1 MRLTLSAIPLLFL
14 TATLLLLVAL
24 AADDLLDSARGR
36 YQPPVSGELQR
47 YASGDELVRSF
58 QEAARARQSGGFIE
72 DAVSWVG
79 TVSGITPGANAPT
92 LAMEKAAD
100 GYSTTNVQVAG
111 VDEGDIIKTDGTYIY
126 TVASGRLI
134 IVKASPAADASI
146 LSNTTFSGM
155 TPKELFL
162 DGDRLLV
169 FGTSYSGIRPLPAGG
184 ITYEE
189 QYGPLRPT
197 TTTIVEL
204 YDIRDRANPKRLKAF
219 EVEGDYMTSR
229 QIGHDA
235 YFVVNSCPRIYAYPA
250 GTNATEIIP
259 LCKEPSGNIQPV
271 ARPTDIGFIPGVL
284 PASFITVAGIS
295 MTDESRAISKETIAG
310 SGQSIYASPDSLY
323 IAESYYPYSFYNK
336 MEGTGAA
343 ENTTILKYDLKD
355 GRITSAGTG
364 SVRGHILNQFSM
376 DEHDDYF
383 RIATTVGEVWN
394 TVRPAK
400 NNIYVLDNSLHTVG
414 ALEDLAPGEK
424 IYSSRFMGDRCYLVT
439 FKKVDPL
446 FVIDLSVPQS
456 PKVLG
461 KLKIPGY
468 SDYLHPYDETH
479 VIGIGKDAVDA
490 SEGEVSNRGLDFA
503 WYQGVKMAIFDVSD
517 VEHPKEMYKELIGD
531 RGTESP
537 VLSDHRAFLFDRE
550 KGLLVLP
557 ITLAEVKG
565 PRTSPYQQGDYVFQ
579 GAYVYKVDL
588 SSGFMLWGKVTQYD
602 SNEVFEKSGYYF
614 YGDRSITRSLYI
626 GNVLYTLSST
636 RLQANDLDT
645 LTKIK
650 AIDLGPSAGPAY
662 YKGV

>member
-1 MRLTLSAIPLLFL
+1 
-14 TATLLLLVAL
+14 
-24 AADDLLDSARGR
+24 
-36 YQPPVSGELQR
+36 
-47 YASGDELVRSF
+47 
-58 QEAARARQSGGFIE
+58 
-72 DAVSWVG
+72 
-79 TVSGITPGANAPT
+79 
-92 LAMEKAAD
+92 
-100 GYSTTNVQVAG
+100 
-111 VDEGDIIKTDGTYIY
+111 
-126 TVASGRLI
+126 
-134 IVKASPAADASI
+134 
-146 LSNTTFSGM
+146 
-155 TPKELFL
+155 
-162 DGDRLLV
+162 
-169 FGTSYSGIRPLPAGG
+169 
-184 ITYEE
+184 
-189 QYGPLRPT
+189 
-197 TTTIVEL
+197 
-204 YDIRDRANPKRLKAF
+204 
-219 EVEGDYMTSR
+219 
-229 QIGHDA
+229 
-235 YFVVNSCPRIYAYPA
+235 
-250 GTNATEIIP
+250 
-259 LCKEPSGNIQPV
+259 
-271 ARPTDIGFIPGVL
+271 
-284 PASFITVAGIS
+284 
-295 MTDESRAISKETIAG
+295 
-310 SGQSIYASPDSLY
+310 
-323 IAESYYPYSFYNK
+323 

>member
-1 MRLTLSAIPLLFL
+1 MRFTLSAIPLLFL
-14 TATLLLLVAL
+14 AATLLLIIGLTAG
-24 AADDLLDSARGR
+24 DLLDSDSH
-36 YQPPVSGELQR
+36 YVPPVSGDLQR
-47 YASGDELVRSF
+47 YASGGDLVEAFADAAKAGYHGGIVADSWSF
-58 QEAARARQSGGFIE
+58 
-72 DAVSWVG
+72 
-79 TVSGITPGANAPT
+79 VSGIANIGTPMPVPAP
-92 LAMEKAAD
+92 AKSESD

-126 TVASGRLI
+126 TVASGKLI
-134 IVKASPAADASI
+134 IVKASPADAASI
-146 LSNTTFSGM
+146 LSTTAFSGM
-155 TPKELFL
+155 TAKELFL

-169 FGTSYSGIRPLPAGG
+169 FGTSHSGIRPLPAGG

-189 QYGPLRPT
+189 QYGPLRST

-204 YDIRDRANPKRLKAF
+204 YDIRDRANPKRLKTF
-219 EVEGDYMTSR
+219 EIEGDYLTSR

-235 YFVVNSCPRIYAYPA
+235 YFVVNSYPRIYAYPI
-250 GTNATEIIP
+250 GTNATDIIP
-259 LCKEPSGNIQPV
+259 LSKDPSGNIEPI

-284 PASFITVAGIS
+284 PSSFITVAGIS
-295 MTDESRAISKETIAG
+295 MTDESRPISKETIAG
-310 SGQSIYASPDSLY
+310 SGQSVYASLNSLY
-323 IAESYYPYSFYNK
+323 IAESYYPYSFYRNT
-336 MEGTGAA
+336 GSGAA

-376 DEHDDYF
+376 DEHDGYF
-383 RIATTVGEVWN
+383 RIATTVGEVTN
-394 TVRPAK
+394 TVQPAK
-400 NNIYVLDNSLHTVG
+400 NNIYVLDSSLHTVG

-446 FVIDLSVPQS
+446 FVIDLSVPQK

-461 KLKIPGY
+461 KLKIPGF

-490 SEGEVSNRGLDFA
+490 SEGDVSSRGLDFA

-537 VLSDHRAFLFDRE
+537 VLSDHRAFLFDRA

-557 ITLAEVKG
+557 ITLAEVTG
-565 PRTSPYQQGDYVFQ
+565 PRTSPYQYGDYVFQ

-588 SSGFMLWGKVTQYD
+588 NSGFMLRGKVTQYD
-602 SNEVFEKSGYYF
+602 SDEIFKKSGSYF
-614 YGDRSITRSLYI
+614 YGDRSISRSLYI

-636 RLQANDLDT
+636 RLQSNDLDT
-645 LTKIK
+645 LAKIK
-650 AIDLGPSAGPAY
+650 AIDLGTSAQPIY
-662 YKGV
+662 YPGV